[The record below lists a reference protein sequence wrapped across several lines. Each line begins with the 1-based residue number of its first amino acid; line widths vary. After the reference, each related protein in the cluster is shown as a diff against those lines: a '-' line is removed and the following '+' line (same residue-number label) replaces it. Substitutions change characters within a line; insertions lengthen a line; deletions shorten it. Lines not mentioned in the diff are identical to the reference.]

1 MIWAHSKLKRKDIK
15 MAELAVNVDH
25 VATLRQARGA
35 KYPEPVL
42 AALAAEI
49 SGADAIVVHL
59 REDRRHIQERDV
71 RLLSQTIKTRLIL
84 EMAGTTEM
92 LGIALDIKPDTV
104 TLVPEKREELTTEG
118 GLDVITHME
127 HIRQA
132 VTTLKNA
139 GIKACIFIDPDLDQ
153 IKMAHRIDAD
163 SIEIHTGAFCDA
175 AISYD
180 REKEYTRIV
189 DAAKIA
195 TRLNLGVHAGH
206 GICYQ
211 SIKAFKGLS
220 EITEYSIGHA
230 IISKAVMTG
239 MDTAV
244 RDMAQL
250 IKDL

>member
-1 MIWAHSKLKRKDIK
+1 

-35 KYPEPVL
+35 KYPEPVQ
-42 AALAAEI
+42 AALAAETA
-49 SGADAIVVHL
+49 GADAIVVHL

-71 RLLSQTIKTRLIL
+71 RLISQTIKTRLIL
-84 EMAGTTEM
+84 EMAATSEM

-118 GLDVITHME
+118 GLDVITHMD
-127 HIRQA
+127 HIGQA

-139 GIKACIFIDPDLDQ
+139 GIKICIFIDPDLDQ

-175 AISYD
+175 TTSYD
-180 REKEYTRIV
+180 RGREYTRIV
-189 DAAKIA
+189 DAAKIGA
-195 TRLNLGVHAGH
+195 RLNLGVHAGH

-211 SIKAFKGLS
+211 SIKEFKGLS